1 MKFQL
6 SLAVSLATIL
16 FFGVSPAYASRICR
30 SCAIRSQK
38 VCTHQVQNV
47 LQAAVVPAQVQAETQ
62 TTVINNLVGIPVPV
76 NYSQPI
82 QAQGSTVY
90 GYSALTE
97 SYGQVDLGLLY
108 NQAARLT
115 DQAQQLAGQA
125 AVDFSTLVQAEA
137 QSRADVARIIAQ
149 GQAAKQAL
157 DAAGGYSTQQVQQRT
172 FAFKV
177 IQNSNGEVRIEELID
192 GSTAPKQA
200 DNQDQVYDS
209 MVDDFKL
216 SDAQNNGDG
225 LSQLLV
231 NKCANCHNNSISQ
244 GGLNLQQ
251 PISFEMQ
258 QEILERITT
267 NDQDRLMPRNVDG
280 TPGDKLS
287 LEEVRLFTQAM
298 GGGL

>member
-1 MKFQL
+1 MKSKLTVAVALIAIL
-6 SLAVSLATIL
+6 SNII
-16 FFGVSPAYASRICR
+16 SPAYASRLCR

-47 LQAAVVPAQVQAETQ
+47 VQAAAVVPAQVQAETQ

-76 NYSQPI
+76 DYTQPI
-82 QAQGSTVY
+82 QAQGTTVY
-90 GYSALTE
+90 GYSALAE
-97 SYGQVDLGLLY
+97 SYDQVDLGLLY

-137 QSRADVARIIAQ
+137 QSRAEVARIIAQ

-157 DAAGGYSTQQVQQRT
+157 DAAGGYSAQQVQQRT

-177 IQNSNGEVRIEELID
+177 TQKSNGEVQIEELT
-192 GSTAPKQA
+192 SETEQPTEESS
-200 DNQDQVYDS
+200 DS
-209 MVDDFKL
+209 VESFKL
-216 SDAQNNGDG
+216 SEAQSNDGDA

-231 NKCANCHNNSISQ
+231 NKCAKCHNNSISQ
-244 GGLNLQQ
+244 GGLNLEQ
-251 PISFEMQ
+251 PVSFAMQ
-258 QEILERITT
+258 QEILSRITS
-267 NDQDRLMPRNVDG
+267 NDLEKRMPRNDDG

-287 LEEVRLFTQAM
+287 VEELRLFFRAM
-298 GGGL
+298 GE

>member
-1 MKFQL
+1 MKSQL

-16 FFGVSPAYASRICR
+16 FFGISPAYASRICR

-47 LQAAVVPAQVQAETQ
+47 VQAAVVPAQVQAETQ

-76 NYSQPI
+76 DYSQPI

-90 GYSALTE
+90 GYSALAE

-157 DAAGGYSTQQVQQRT
+157 DAAGGYSTQQFQQRT

-177 IQNSNGEVRIEELID
+177 TQNSNGEVQIEELID
-192 GSTAPKQA
+192 GS
-200 DNQDQVYDS
+200 QDQSYDS
-209 MVDDFKL
+209 MMDDFKL
-216 SDAQNNGDG
+216 SDAQNNGEA
-225 LSQLLV
+225 LSELLV
-231 NKCANCHNNSISQ
+231 SKCANCHNNSISQ

-251 PISFEMQ
+251 PISFQMQ
-258 QEILERITT
+258 KEILERITT
-267 NDQDRLMPRNVDG
+267 NDQDKLMPRNADG
-280 TPGDKLS
+280 APGDKLS
-287 LEEVRLFTQAM
+287 VEEVRLFTQAM